1 MHARNPYNYDKNL
14 DSEVTWQMNTL
25 PSMTQQQFKQETDIN
40 VIVKR
45 FGITGELPQNIRAP
59 AIEDF
64 VDVVDYHSA
73 MNAIKAAE
81 HSFAAMPAAVRERFA
96 HNPQRFL
103 EFCADERNREEA
115 HKLGLIDG
123 PYVPPEPK
131 APQPVNT

>member
-96 HNPQRFL
+96 HNPQRFWSSAL
-103 EFCADERNREEA
+103 TSAIVR
-115 HKLGLIDG
+115 KLTSWDSLM
-123 PYVPPEPK
+123 VPTFLPSLRL
-131 APQPVNT
+131 PQPVNT